1 MGNEEREVVVGEG
14 EDGGGGGGGGR
25 REGVNTKGKKTALT
39 KSLPAD

>member
-14 EDGGGGGGGGR
+14 EDGGGGR